1 MDTDLSRML
10 KESINSQ
17 VTRASRSD
25 KRLPNVQRL
34 RSAPVPANPPAVHD
48 PVRRFLAS
56 RAWVTCLAIG
66 SAGLISANPLLTFG
80 GALVPAILIALLWRT
95 GEPPVLLFA
104 AMFQWMQAFTPIIC
118 ADFEGLELARRF
130 GGPEIETAAWLSLM
144 GVVCLAAGMRCFL
157 NRPLGLR
164 AARIAPLAAQLDARK
179 LLLAYF
185 IGMLVAAGAPHLGA
199 RITAARQ
206 LLSVLALVKWIPL
219 FLLAWKTFE
228 SRRNYGWL
236 VAAVGCEIVM
246 GFSGFFS
253 SFKSVLFLL
262 LVVAGAAIRSV
273 ALPWPR
279 IIGISSLTLALCVL
293 WQGVK
298 SDYRTFL
305 NQGSNQQVELAS
317 YADRAA
323 HLRDLVA
330 NLSVQRLLDGALEGI
345 YRLGYLDYFA
355 YSIRNVPARIP
366 YQNGELWLDGIKH
379 VLAPRALAPDKK
391 IINDS
396 QRTNRFTLRNV
407 AGSDQGTSISIGYM
421 GESYIDFGPVGMFVP
436 IFLLGMYY
444 GWVYRWFVRRAANP
458 LLGMAVATSLLLF
471 SAILLESSN
480 VKIVGAVTAG
490 FLVLTVLQVIVGAR
504 FWNFVCRPSERA
516 R

>member
-1 MDTDLSRML
+1 MRSFR
-10 KESINSQ
+10 SPR
-17 VTRASRSD
+17 RAATTA
-25 KRLPNVQRL
+25 KRYVVL
-34 RSAPVPANPPAVHD
+34 D
-48 PVRRFLAS
+48 PVRRLLAQ
-56 RAWVTCLAIG
+56 RIWATCLAIG
-66 SAGLISANPLLTFG
+66 CAGLLSANPLLTFF
-80 GALVPAILIALLWRT
+80 GALVPPCLFALLWRT

-104 AMFQWMQAFTPIIC
+104 AMFQWMQAFTPVIC
-118 ADFEGLELARRF
+118 ADFEGLELNQRF
-130 GGPEIETAAWLSLM
+130 GGPEIETAAWLSLI
-144 GVVCLAAGMRCFL
+144 GVVCLAVGMRFFPAWQSG
-157 NRPLGLR
+157 RQ
-164 AARIAPLAAQLDARK
+164 AARIASLAAQLDTRK
-179 LLLAYF
+179 LLVAYF
-185 IGMLVAAGAPHLGA
+185 VGMLVAVGAPHLGA
-199 RITAARQ
+199 RIAAARQ
-206 LLSVLALVKWIPL
+206 LLSVLVLLKWIPL
-219 FLLAWKTFE
+219 FLLAWKTFGG
-228 SRRNYGWL
+228 RRGYGWL
-236 VAAVGCEIVM
+236 AAAVACEIVM

-262 LVVAGAAIRSV
+262 LVVVAGASIRSV

-279 IIGISSLTLALCVL
+279 ILSISGLTLGLCVL

-323 HLRDLVA
+323 HLQDLVA

-366 YQNGELWLDGIKH
+366 YQNGELWFDGIKH
-379 VLAPRALAPDKK
+379 VLVPRALAPDKK
-391 IINDS
+391 LINDS

-407 AGSDQGTSISIGYM
+407 AGADRGTSISIGYM

-458 LLGMAVATSLLLF
+458 LLGMAIATSLLLF

-480 VKIVGAVTAG
+480 IKIMGAVTAG
-490 FLVLTVLQVIVGAR
+490 FLVLAVLQTIVGAR
-504 FWNFVCRPSERA
+504 FWSFVCRPSERA
-516 R
+516 C